1 MLDLRR
7 TCHGTRC
14 VSAHRFAEHLP
25 LTPIFMY
32 RVRIARA
39 AVHQCQGRYV
49 LHQDMHF
56 TAAIVDEGVVV
67 MDRDKTTYFS
77 SVSSMA
83 DA

>member
-1 MLDLRR
+1 
-7 TCHGTRC
+7 
-14 VSAHRFAEHLP
+14 
-25 LTPIFMY
+25 
-32 RVRIARA
+32 
-39 AVHQCQGRYV
+39 
-49 LHQDMHF
+49 MHF